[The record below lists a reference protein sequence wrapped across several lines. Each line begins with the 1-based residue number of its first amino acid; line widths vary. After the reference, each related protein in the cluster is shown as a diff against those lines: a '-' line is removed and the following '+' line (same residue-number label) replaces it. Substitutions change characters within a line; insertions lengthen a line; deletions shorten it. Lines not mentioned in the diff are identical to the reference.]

1 MSIKG
6 KIMEYQTLKEKM
18 DELSKQ
24 FDEEAEKLSRNAIE
38 LVINQARII
47 LQNDENLYEFIM
59 AMGSCFFT
67 VKDGGKYDPDSYDD
81 EGWDDF
87 CESDDYVR
95 SYKGIIDDDDFHPEF
110 FDLVD
115 KLDEMFRVKGYP
127 VRFTANSKEVHDWG
141 DTIKNPVVYE
151 ERD

>member
-1 MSIKG
+1 
-6 KIMEYQTLKEKM
+6 MEYKTIKEKL
-18 DELSKQ
+18 DDLSKQ
-24 FDEEAEKLSRNAIE
+24 FDEEAEKLSMNAIE

-47 LQNDENLYEFIM
+47 LQNDPNLHEFVM

-67 VKDGGKYDPDSYDD
+67 VKDGGKYDPNSYTD

-87 CESDDYVR
+87 CESDEYVR
-95 SYKGIIDDDDFHPEF
+95 SFHGIIDDDDFQREF

-115 KLDEMFRVKGYP
+115 KLDKMFKVKGYP
-127 VRFTANSKEVHDWG
+127 VRFTANSKYVHDWG

-151 ERD
+151 ER